1 VREGGEVEL
10 RRWLYRG
17 GRPNRV
23 ARVADRLT
31 AVFAGRGAGPDY
43 LVTLEVPGRRSGRTV
58 GLPVVVAEVHG
69 ERYLVSM
76 LGEGVN
82 WVRNVRAA
90 GGDVSLRHGDREDV
104 RLEEVTPERRAP
116 VLKAYLGRAPN
127 ARTHM
132 PIDKDAP
139 LDEFERVAPRF
150 PVFRV
155 VPRDTS
161 VSNV

>member
-1 VREGGEVEL
+1 MEL

-23 ARVADRLT
+23 ARAADRLT
-31 AVFAGRGAGPDY
+31 AALAARGRSPDY

-58 GLPVVVAEVHG
+58 GVPLVMAEVAG

-82 WVRNVRAA
+82 WVRNVEAA
-90 GGDVSLRHGDREDV
+90 GGQAVLRHGHREEV
-104 RLEEVTPERRAP
+104 RLENVAAEKRAP

-127 ARTHM
+127 ARTHV

-139 LDEFERVAPRF
+139 LEEFERIAPRF

-155 VPRDTS
+155 VPRDTFRS
-161 VSNV
+161 SP

>member
-1 VREGGEVEL
+1 MEL

-31 AVFAGRGAGPDY
+31 AALSARGAGPNY

-58 GLPVVVAEVHG
+58 SLPLVVAEVHG

-76 LGEGVN
+76 LGEEVN

-90 GGDVSLRHGDREDV
+90 GGEAVLRHGHR
-104 RLEEVTPERRAP
+104 EEVGLQEVAPDRRAP

-127 ARTHM
+127 ARTHV

-139 LDEFERVAPRF
+139 LEHFERVAPRF
-150 PVFRV
+150 PAFRV
-155 VPRDTS
+155 VPRGTA
-161 VSNV
+161 